1 MEYKRYMLWSNLSK
15 HIYLQVQLYPQ
26 LYVKNM
32 QMNITQYVYIIA
44 YKRYDNN
51 KTQ

>member
-1 MEYKRYMLWSNLSK
+1 MEYNRYMFWSNLSK

-32 QMNITQYVYIIA
+32 QMTPPLGQKVKKN
-44 YKRYDNN
+44 
-51 KTQ
+51 